1 MYIYIYIS
9 ITQTGKKIL
18 PLHIYNTLSS
28 SCSFIL
34 HTYLDFLAYPFMLN
48 SCSKNENQNLHHIT
62 ICKSTVDK
70 ATANIKEVTQFV
82 YDIWMSNLT
91 QN

>member
-1 MYIYIYIS
+1 MCVCVYKNHTNRGKNTIYLQIN
-9 ITQTGKKIL
+9 
-18 PLHIYNTLSS
+18 NTLSS
-28 SCSFIL
+28 SSSFIL
-34 HTYLDFLAYPFMLN
+34 HIYLDFLAYPFVLN

-70 ATANIKEVTQFV
+70 ATANIKEVIQFM
-82 YDIWMSNLT
+82 YDIQMSNLT